1 MKSNEK
7 SIKEVI
13 DELLKNYRL
22 DTKLN
27 EINLI
32 NSWEK
37 ITGKMIAKHTQKI
50 FIHKQ
55 CLYVTL
61 DSAALRMEL
70 SHEKAKI
77 IKMLNEAAG
86 LEVISEIV
94 FK

>member
-32 NSWEK
+32 NSWE
-37 ITGKMIAKHTQKI
+37 IIVGKMIANHTQKI
-50 FIHKQ
+50 FIHNQ
-55 CLYVTL
+55 ILYVTL

-70 SHEKAKI
+70 SYQKERI
-77 IKMLNEAAG
+77 IKMLNESAG
-86 LEVISEIV
+86 TDVITEII
-94 FK
+94 FR